1 MLTDYSEVIPHLYLT
16 NWSASNDINKLFTY
30 NIRAVLTIEQH
41 DKPTNFKEFAVL
53 NNIQTMHIVLDDL
66 PEEKIS
72 KYFDSSYEFINNA
85 INDKKNVLVHCWA
98 GISRSVTLVLNFL
111 LRKLYEINFTTI
123 TDIPK
128 PEVAISNCIQ
138 LIKINRPFV
147 NPNKGFLLQLYTKV
161 NEYYNA
167 AVEKLNHLNQKIQE
181 NVESYE
187 NKNTKKTD
195 LNYSFDIAKMADC
208 TAFVTSD
215 NKPGNVICLTN
226 SDFDQQGNLIN
237 FPNVSGPVMFYADW
251 CGHCKH
257 MKPNFANF
265 SNMVKGTN
273 MRAFAVNADKNKD
286 LLDRIKLDSFGY
298 SVRGFPTVAG
308 YSNGKFYSMYAPDKQ
323 SKNPFRSAED
333 ILDYSKGLGTAT
345 IDWE

>member
-1 MLTDYSEVIPHLYLT
+1 MLTDYSEVIPRLYLT
-16 NWSASNDINKLFTY
+16 NWSASNDINKLFKN
-30 NIRAVLTIEQH
+30 NIRAVLTIEKH
-41 DKPTNFKEFAVL
+41 EKPSNFKEFAIL
-53 NNIQTMHIVLDDL
+53 SNLQTMHIYLDDQ
-66 PEEKIS
+66 PEENIS
-72 KYFDSSYEFINNA
+72 KYFDESFNFINDN
-85 INDKKNVLVHCWA
+85 INNNNKVLVHCWA
-98 GISRSVTLVLNFL
+98 GISRSVTLVLNYL
-111 LRKLYEINFTTI
+111 LRKLYENNFTSI
-123 TDIPK
+123 EQIPK
-128 PEVAISNCIQ
+128 PLNAILNCIE
-138 LIKINRPFV
+138 LIKVNRPFV
-147 NPNKGFLLQLYTKV
+147 NPNKGFLQQLNNKT
-161 NEYYNA
+161 NEYYNEA
-167 AVEKLNHLNQKIQE
+167 LARLKNRISNEEIQRKF
-181 NVESYE
+181 E
-187 NKNTKKTD
+187 NKNVKKTD
-195 LNYSFDIAKMADC
+195 LNYSFDIANMTDC

-286 LLDRIKLDSFGY
+286 LLDRINLDSFGY
-298 SVRGFPTVAG
+298 NVRGFPTVAG